1 MIGHRN
7 ILILETNSWQKQKQ
21 KGFQLSKVS
30 DEGKIQK
37 FYWSFIIGMFDI
49 EIQLIPYKSPSFI
62 NYRGYDNRIWEE
74 QRSVLL
80 LYPNTL
86 C

>member
-1 MIGHRN
+1 
-7 ILILETNSWQKQKQ
+7 LETNSLAKAKT
-21 KGFQLSKVS
+21 KRFRLSKVS

-49 EIQLIPYKSPSFI
+49 EIQLIPLKSPSLI
-62 NYRGYDNRIWEE
+62 YYRGYDNRIWEE
-74 QRSVLL
+74 QKSILL
-80 LYPNTL
+80 LYPIPL